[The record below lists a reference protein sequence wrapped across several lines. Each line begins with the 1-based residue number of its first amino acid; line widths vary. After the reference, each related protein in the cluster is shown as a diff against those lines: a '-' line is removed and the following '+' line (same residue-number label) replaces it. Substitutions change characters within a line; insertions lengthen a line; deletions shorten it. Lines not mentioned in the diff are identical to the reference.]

1 MSVEIKQEAMITF
14 CLLLTGNEHDV
25 RFVGTSVTK
34 FGEVS
39 RPAGCQMSLK
49 VAQND
54 FSRKIKYF
62 YTSTKIAE
70 ECGRFGQINV
80 AKGLEKL
87 PKV

>member
-39 RPAGCQMSLK
+39 RPAGCQ
-49 VAQND
+49 
-54 FSRKIKYF
+54 I
-62 YTSTKIAE
+62 I
-70 ECGRFGQINV
+70 
-80 AKGLEKL
+80 
-87 PKV
+87 